1 MRSTTFASAEQLPTV
16 APHDSAVA
24 LRTTATFPPEFARL
38 VVPVASGIG
47 SAPPTA
53 AAEASCTRK
62 NLPGWTVPLSG
73 VTCQLEPEAEAY
85 WIDHAPR
92 STAGAPRLNSST
104 KSFAYVAPLLP
115 PPPYSWLTTMPG
127 EALRAAGA
135 TSRATA
141 NRRPTNSLTRCME
154 APIGRGDVGSHLVP
168 GRSGDRN
175 RPFPNRRA
183 SVALLLQGTA

>member
-24 LRTTATFPPEFARL
+24 LGTTATFPPEFARL

-73 VTCQLEPEAEAY
+73 VTCQLVPEAEAY

-92 STAGAPRLNSST
+92 STALAPRLKSST

-115 PPPYSWLTTMPG
+115 PPP
-127 EALRAAGA
+127 
-135 TSRATA
+135 
-141 NRRPTNSLTRCME
+141 
-154 APIGRGDVGSHLVP
+154 
-168 GRSGDRN
+168 
-175 RPFPNRRA
+175 
-183 SVALLLQGTA
+183 

>member
-16 APHDSAVA
+16 APHDSAVV

-38 VVPVASGIG
+38 VVPLASGIG

-73 VTCQLEPEAEAY
+73 VTCQLVPEAEAY

-92 STAGAPRLNSST
+92 STALTAVEELDEVVRVRRT
-104 KSFAYVAPLLP
+104 AVA
-115 PPPYSWLTTMPG
+115 
-127 EALRAAGA
+127 AAA
-135 TSRATA
+135 VDLA
-141 NRRPTNSLTRCME
+141 
-154 APIGRGDVGSHLVP
+154 DDHVG
-168 GRSGDRN
+168 
-175 RPFPNRRA
+175 
-183 SVALLLQGTA
+183 